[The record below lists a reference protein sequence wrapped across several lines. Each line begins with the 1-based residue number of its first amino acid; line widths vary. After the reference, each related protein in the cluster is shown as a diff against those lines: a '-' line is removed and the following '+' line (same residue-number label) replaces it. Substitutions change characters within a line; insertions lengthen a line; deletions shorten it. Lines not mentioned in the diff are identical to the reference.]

1 MTPCYNGC
9 VDTKHLCCAGGKGDL
24 RGMEETERRTE
35 SITVRLISKEQFCK
49 IMDAIHEQDKLMD
62 SICKSLERIA
72 DIFSFDVDNKYRK
85 ALEDLLVYLFDDTSD
100 WIGYW
105 MYEAYW
111 KPFSWWD
118 EQSVEHTV
126 SSHEELYDFLIDNLI
141 AHREAE
147 AKKKNEDKDGQK
159 DDC

>member
-72 DIFSFDVDNKYRK
+72 DIFSFDVDNRYRK
-85 ALEDLLVYLFDDTSD
+85 ALEDLLVYLFDDTSE

-141 AHREAE
+141 AHADLS
-147 AKKKNEDKDGQK
+147 NPIIVMV
-159 DDC
+159 

>member
-85 ALEDLLVYLFDDTSD
+85 ALEDLLVYHRIPHLAGMLFSC
-100 WIGYW
+100 WY
-105 MYEAYW
+105 
-111 KPFSWWD
+111 F
-118 EQSVEHTV
+118 
-126 SSHEELYDFLIDNLI
+126 
-141 AHREAE
+141 
-147 AKKKNEDKDGQK
+147 
-159 DDC
+159 

>member
-1 MTPCYNGC
+1 
-9 VDTKHLCCAGGKGDL
+9 
-24 RGMEETERRTE
+24 
-35 SITVRLISKEQFCK
+35 
-49 IMDAIHEQDKLMD
+49 MDAIHEQDELTED
-62 SICKSLERIA
+62 ICRSLERIA
-72 DIFSFDVDNKYRK
+72 DIFAFDVDNKYRK
-85 ALEDLLVYLFDDTSD
+85 ALVDLLVYLFDDTSD

-118 EQSVEHTV
+118 EQDVEHTV

-147 AKKKNEDKDGQK
+147 AMKTNKDKDGQR
-159 DDC
+159 DDS

>member
-49 IMDAIHEQDKLMD
+49 IIDAIHEQDKLMD

-72 DIFSFDVDNKYRK
+72 DIFSFDVDNRYRK
-85 ALEDLLVYLFDDTSD
+85 ALEDLLVYLFDDINKAEVNRWNKHMIIFRYVDLS
-100 WIGYW
+100 
-105 MYEAYW
+105 
-111 KPFSWWD
+111 
-118 EQSVEHTV
+118 
-126 SSHEELYDFLIDNLI
+126 EL
-141 AHREAE
+141 
-147 AKKKNEDKDGQK
+147 KKLTNAL
-159 DDC
+159 

>member
-1 MTPCYNGC
+1 MDE
-9 VDTKHLCCAGGKGDL
+9 V
-24 RGMEETERRTE
+24 ERRTE
-35 SITVRLISKEQFCK
+35 PINVCLISKEQFCS
-49 IMDAIHEQDKLMD
+49 IMDAIHEQDELTED
-62 SICKSLERIA
+62 ICRSLERIA
-72 DIFSFDVDNKYRK
+72 DIFAFDVDNKYRK
-85 ALEDLLVYLFDDTSD
+85 ALVDLLVYLFDDTSD

-118 EQSVEHTV
+118 EQDVEHTV

-147 AKKKNEDKDGQK
+147 AMKTNKDKDGQR
-159 DDC
+159 DDS